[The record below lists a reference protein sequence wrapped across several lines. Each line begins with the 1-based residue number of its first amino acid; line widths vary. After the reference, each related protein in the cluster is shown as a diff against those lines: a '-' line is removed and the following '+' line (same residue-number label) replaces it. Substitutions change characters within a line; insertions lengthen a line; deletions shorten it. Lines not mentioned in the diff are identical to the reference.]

1 MTFRG
6 GSFTDIGSASWAEA
20 DTGDVNGGDNG
31 DGGPS
36 TSMGYTVD
44 GTGRNWMVV
53 TAGVIFSDVLGPHT
67 WPSGAAGRRQSPVN
81 VRSECVQQVDGCPP
95 LLWPG
100 YDVLPCKLSLS
111 NDGTAGAEMTVLCRG
126 HSAPRHRSS
135 TPALSGGPL
144 GEGCWPFAWAEFH
157 WGPSDDEGSEHT
169 LDYCRYA
176 LELQVVHGPCE
187 GAQYEYVCVAVL
199 FEAVMEDN
207 PYLDPVVQAL
217 HQVRRP
223 GCCTHLLPFPLDW
236 LSPPMEQSYLSYCGS
251 LTRPPCSEGVL
262 WILRPHPLTI
272 SSRQVPTCVGVP
284 PPVGLQMVPS
294 GEEHAAR
301 PADAR
306 PPGLLLLRLTE
317 WSRPTASLAASWK
330 TKCPPLAD
338 TTPPHN

>member
-1 MTFRG
+1 MSQKYCEKLLG
-6 GSFTDIGSASWAEA
+6 QIEDITKAIASL
-20 DTGDVNGGDNG
+20 
-31 DGGPS
+31 
-36 TSMGYTVD
+36 
-44 GTGRNWMVV
+44 R
-53 TAGVIFSDVLGPHT
+53 GPHT

-111 NDGTAGAEMTVLCRG
+111 NDGTAAVLCG
-126 HSAPRHRSS
+126 CWGGRSS
-135 TPALSGGPL
+135 APALSGGPL

-207 PYLDPVVQAL
+207 PYMDPVVQAL

-223 GCCTHLLPFPLDW
+223 GCCTQLLPFPLDW
-236 LSPPMEQSYLSYCGS
+236 LSPPMEQSYLSYSGS

-272 SSRQVPTCVGVP
+272 SSRQCIRSTAFWE
-284 PPVGLQMVPS
+284 LNN
-294 GEEHAAR
+294 
-301 PADAR
+301 
-306 PPGLLLLRLTE
+306 LRRKNRCSELWRTIDKIDRY
-317 WSRPTASLAASWK
+317 SNSYHPK
-330 TKCPPLAD
+330 
-338 TTPPHN
+338 

>member
-1 MTFRG
+1 MCRCPVVPH
-6 GSFTDIGSASWAEA
+6 SA
-20 DTGDVNGGDNG
+20 
-31 DGGPS
+31 
-36 TSMGYTVD
+36 
-44 GTGRNWMVV
+44 
-53 TAGVIFSDVLGPHT
+53 GPHT

-81 VRSECVQQVDGCPP
+81 VRSEFVQQVDGCPP

-111 NDGTAGAEMTVLCRG
+111 NDGTAAVLRG
-126 HSAPRHRSS
+126 CWGGRGCA
-135 TPALSGGPL
+135 PALSGGPL

-223 GCCTHLLPFPLDW
+223 GCCTQLMPFPLDW
-236 LSPPMEQSYLSYCGS
+236 LSPPMEQSYLSYSGS

-272 SSRQVPTCVGVP
+272 SSRQ
-284 PPVGLQMVPS
+284 LDFS
-294 GEEHAAR
+294 
-301 PADAR
+301 
-306 PPGLLLLRLTE
+306 LLVRQSE
-317 WSRPTASLAASWK
+317 
-330 TKCPPLAD
+330 LAD
-338 TTPPHN
+338 ETQLHPPTPSTVYSSAHKLYSEHLALSTG